1 MTEKEHEF
9 DFASWPGW
17 AKGFELLT
25 LNNDA
30 SYWQRRFKEER
41 IDNQLAE
48 DYRNV
53 IFDL

>member
-1 MTEKEHEF
+1 MNEQEQEF
-9 DFASWPGW
+9 DFTSWAEWASQFKLPSTD
-17 AKGFELLT
+17 FESFT
-25 LNNDA
+25 
-30 SYWQRRFKEER
+30 WRRRFEQLQ

>member
-1 MTEKEHEF
+1 MTGSENEF
-9 DFASWPGW
+9 DFASWAEW
-17 AKGFELLT
+17 ASQFQLPSTDFE
-25 LNNDA
+25 
-30 SYWQRRFKEER
+30 SSRWRYRFEQLQ